1 MRYTL
6 FFPTSHFRLPT
17 SDFPA
22 PSSLLRSPCSLLRSP
37 CSLKTRNLYLTSRRI
52 AIVLMFQQPKTCSL
66 YISNTKGASHI
77 CKKEGKCGKCGKFIR
92 ILPNLM
98 H

>member
-6 FFPTSHFRLPT
+6 FFTSSHFRLPT

-22 PSSLLRSPCSLLRSP
+22 PKSLLRSP

-52 AIVLMFQQPKTCSL
+52 AILFNMMSVRDCPGEQVKVAEQMNYVS
-66 YISNTKGASHI
+66 SHQA
-77 CKKEGKCGKCGKFIR
+77 
-92 ILPNLM
+92 
-98 H
+98 